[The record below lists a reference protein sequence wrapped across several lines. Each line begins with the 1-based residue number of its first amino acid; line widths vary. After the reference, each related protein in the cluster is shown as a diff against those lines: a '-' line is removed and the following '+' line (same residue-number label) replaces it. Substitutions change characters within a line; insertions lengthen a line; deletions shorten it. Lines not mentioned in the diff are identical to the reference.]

1 MGPQFGADDPR
12 LPLNLTLAQLRAIEP
27 AVGKTYGAPPGAPRL
42 ALFGTLMSEVPVAS
56 SHASA
61 LRAASRLNSM
71 TGFSRSQSASAHW
84 RLAWELKSVNAKG
97 LDLRLRLPPG
107 FDAIEQDAR
116 ARISAQVS
124 RGACY
129 ATLTAQREAGA
140 PEVRV
145 NEAALVA
152 LTKALER
159 VPTSANL
166 HPASVDGLL
175 AVRGIVEVIESVD
188 DEAAMAAAFAA
199 ALAGLDDALAGLLTM
214 RGREGAALEAILG
227 QRLNAMADLAEA
239 ADSCPGRRPEAVRAR
254 LAQSVAAL
262 IEASATLDQT
272 RLHQEAILLAAKADV
287 REELDRLKAHIA
299 AAHELL
305 ASGKPVGRRLDF
317 LAQELGREAN
327 TLCAKSNDPELTR
340 LGMDLRVEIEQFR
353 EQVQNVE

>member
-1 MGPQFGADDPR
+1 MSDLTIASPR
-12 LPLNLTLAQLRAIEP
+12 
-27 AVGKTYGAPPGAPRL
+27 
-42 ALFGTLMSEVPVAS
+42 S
-56 SHASA
+56 SY
-61 LRAASRLNSM
+61 LQSM
-71 TGFSRSQSASAHW
+71 TGFARAQTASSHW
-84 RLAWELKSVNAKG
+84 RLAWELKTVNAKG

-107 FDAIEQDAR
+107 FDAIEQDVR
-116 ARISAQVS
+116 ARISGQIA

-145 NEAALVA
+145 NEAAIAA
-152 LTKALER
+152 LTQALAR

-166 HPASVDGLL
+166 RPASLDGLL
-175 AVRGIVEVIESVD
+175 GVRGIVEVIESVD
-188 DEAAMAAAFAA
+188 DEAAMAAIFAA
-199 ALAGLDDALAGLLTM
+199 VLSSLGIALADLLAM
-214 RGREGAALEAILG
+214 RAREGGALEVILG
-227 QRLNAMADLAEA
+227 QRLSAMAQLVDAAE
-239 ADSCPGRRPEAVRAR
+239 SCPGRRPEAVRAR

-287 REELDRLKAHIA
+287 REELDRLKAHVA
-299 AAHELL
+299 AVHELL

-340 LGMDLRVEIEQFR
+340 LGMELRVEIEQFR